1 MPARML
7 QTHELQQCVEAIATR
22 HPDRPRLSPG
32 ASDYDVLDT
41 DRYCRVFIRNQAN
54 ERITAGTEYVTYVV
68 SLTPAKAT
76 VVGQFLSRRRA
87 DGEDETVVP

>member
-1 MPARML
+1 MLEPA
-7 QTHELQQCVEAIATR
+7 ELKRCVDAVAAR
-22 HPDRPRLSPG
+22 HPDRPQLAPG
-32 ASDYDVLDT
+32 VADYDVLDSE
-41 DRYCRVFIRNQAN
+41 RYCRVFIRNQAS
-54 ERITAGTEYVTYVV
+54 ERITTGTEYITYVV

>member
-1 MPARML
+1 ML
-7 QTHELQQCVEAIATR
+7 QPAELQRCVEAVAAR

-32 ASDYDVLDT
+32 DADYDVLDSE
-41 DRYCRVFIRNQAN
+41 RYCRVFIRNQASAG
-54 ERITAGTEYVTYVV
+54 ITSGTEYITYVV

-87 DGEDETVVP
+87 DGEDETVQP